1 MAQAYVFPLFTFDFS
16 VIYEWETWFKLLFI
30 NTGMT
35 VLNYLWI
42 GRFNKDKFQKKKPQ
56 HPEVKRVI
64 SNFNKTFQASEFSLE
79 AVDKYDLVESLM
91 LSIGMWITPKANG
104 YQIP

>member
-1 MAQAYVFPLFTFDFS
+1 MRDFIDYLKWKPTWIGIIVFSVLYFLMAQAYVFPLFTFDFS
-16 VIYEWETWFKLLFI
+16 VIYEWETWFQLLFI

-56 HPEVKRVI
+56 HPEV
-64 SNFNKTFQASEFSLE
+64 
-79 AVDKYDLVESLM
+79 
-91 LSIGMWITPKANG
+91 
-104 YQIP
+104 